1 LLLRENLI
9 VPHDVRVIT
18 YDAMVAG
25 ALRHFL
31 REGTIDMEQLALY
44 RNHGH
49 YVSAVVHTDRANLGA
64 RSEGG
69 GGRPRRSLSAEFLA
83 RGSVS

>member
-1 LLLRENLI
+1 MLLRENLF

-64 RSEGG
+64 GYLLPADVRENLKEAAHSDVGKTK
-69 GGRPRRSLSAEFLA
+69 
-83 RGSVS
+83 